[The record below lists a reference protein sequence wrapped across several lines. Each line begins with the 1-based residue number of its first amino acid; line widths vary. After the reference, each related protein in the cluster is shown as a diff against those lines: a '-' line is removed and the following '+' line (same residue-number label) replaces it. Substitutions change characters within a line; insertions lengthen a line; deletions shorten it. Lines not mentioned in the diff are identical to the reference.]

1 MSKVHDVAVV
11 GAGPAGLAAATTTTS
26 MGLATVVIDDAPS
39 PGGQIFRAI
48 TTTPLRRPEVLGRD
62 YWRGADLVRP
72 FRPCGAEYLPATT
85 VWAVARRGDGAFDLG
100 VSAGRPGARIG
111 GFFAARTL
119 IVAVGAIERPLPFP
133 GWTLPGVMTAGAIQG
148 LLKSSALVPSG
159 SIVLA
164 GAGPLLWLAAWQLTN
179 AGVRVDRV
187 LETIPRGRLAEA
199 MRHAPGFMFSGYLAR
214 GLDLVRTVRRRVPV
228 VEHVEALHAS
238 GEGRVRRL
246 RFAVAGTWS
255 EAPVDVLVLSH
266 GVVPN
271 IHLPAAL
278 GCDLAW
284 NRERSAFQPVADAWG
299 GTSVEGVFVAGDGAG
314 IAGVDAAAARGRLA
328 GLAVANALG
337 RIDGA
342 RRDAE
347 ASKPRQALAHAL
359 RGRPFIDALYRPAE
373 AFLRPDGETI
383 VCRCEEVTAAAV
395 RAAVRTGAVTVAEVK
410 AATRCGMGPC
420 QGRSCLHTLAELVAA
435 ERGVTPADVG
445 VPSIRFPV
453 RPVTLAEVASWPA
466 HAVAGAR
473 EERDAG
479 RP

>member
-1 MSKVHDVAVV
+1 MARTKPLVIV
-11 GAGPAGLAAATTTTS
+11 GGGPAGIAAATEAARAGVACT
-26 MGLATVVIDDAPS
+26 LIDEAPRL
-39 PGGQIFRAI
+39 GGQIYRQPPREFDIRDAHA
-48 TTTPLRRPEVLGRD
+48 LGRD
-62 YWRGADLVRP
+62 FARAQDLRETFDEVSDRI
-72 FRPCGAEYLPATT
+72 EVLSATS
-85 VWAVARRGDGAFDLG
+85 VLG
-100 VSAGRPGARIG
+100 VWGGRELLVASEHASDKVIAER
-111 GFFAARTL
+111 L
-119 IVAVGAIERPLPFP
+119 IVATGAYDRPVPFP